1 MSYFEVVNER
11 LILWLS
17 NDIKTIV
24 VNHHHTEL

>member
-1 MSYFEVVNER
+1 MSYFEVLNGH

-17 NDIKTIV
+17 SGIKTIV